1 MSTYISLFSTKLLVP
16 RAEKHFMCKESI
28 ISVWWLRQ
36 SISVMLEHLVIN
48 ISHQK
53 ALIEMKRFNKS
64 NFLVFSTLI
73 LMLSGRCLNQQWNG
87 KFKTRLK
94 QVLNPSYHCS
104 VICKTFENSTQQILA
119 IFFYFANFHTFWCTF
134 IGLNSTVVHQN
145 LQISGIWSSSYN
157 STSW

>member
-28 ISVWWLRQ
+28 ISVWWLRH

-104 VICKTFENSTQQILA
+104 VICKTFENS
-119 IFFYFANFHTFWCTF
+119 NH
-134 IGLNSTVVHQN
+134 LNKC
-145 LQISGIWSSSYN
+145 
-157 STSW
+157 

>member
-1 MSTYISLFSTKLLVP
+1 M
-16 RAEKHFMCKESI
+16 
-28 ISVWWLRQ
+28 ISVWWLTH
-36 SISVMLEHLVIN
+36 STISVMLEHLVIN

-53 ALIEMKRFNKS
+53 ALIELKRFNKS

-104 VICKTFENSTQQILA
+104 VICKTFENSTQLKQILA
-119 IFFYFANFHTFWCTF
+119 NLFYFANLHTFWCTF

-145 LQISGIWSSSYN
+145 WQISGIWSSSYN